1 MANNFDNK
9 DLTISNNSLTDVY
22 TASSKSMVI
31 AGTIANTGST
41 SLLISIKRYDARG
54 GAGFFKAKEHPLP
67 VGSSYELP
75 KIVLNTS
82 DKIQVQSSSSSGLID
97 VGLELL
103 TGVA

>member
-22 TASSKSMVI
+22 TASSKSMII
-31 AGTIANTGST
+31 AGTICNKGTT
-41 SLLISIKRYDARG
+41 SLLISIKRYDASG
-54 GAGFFKAKEHPLP
+54 SAGFFKAFEHPLP

-82 DKIQVQSSSSSGLID
+82 DKLQVQSSSSSGLID
-97 VGLELL
+97 LGLEIL